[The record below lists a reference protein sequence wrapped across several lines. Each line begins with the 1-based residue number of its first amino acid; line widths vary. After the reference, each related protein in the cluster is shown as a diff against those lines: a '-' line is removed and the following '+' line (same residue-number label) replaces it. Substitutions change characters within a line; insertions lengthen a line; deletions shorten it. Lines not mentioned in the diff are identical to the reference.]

1 MRLKDTLQN
10 LGLQV
15 SLPALRAGAT
25 NTMQIDILTLFP
37 AMFEG
42 PFQHSLIKRAV
53 DRGLA
58 QIRLWDIRDYTQDTH
73 HTADDYQYGG
83 GPGMVLKPEPVFDAV
98 EEVLSNYSQEL
109 CQGTPVILLSP
120 QGRLFQQ
127 SIAEELAA
135 GPGMVLISGRYEGV
149 DERIRQNLATDEIS
163 MGDYVLTG
171 GELPA
176 MVLVDAVVRLVPGV
190 VGSEASVSEDS
201 ITTGLL
207 QHPLFTRPAEYR
219 GLEVPPVL
227 LSGNHAKI
235 ARWRR
240 EQALLGTLK
249 RRPDLLESADLTQ
262 QDLRFLGDH
271 GYRRD

>member
-1 MRLKDTLQN
+1 
-10 LGLQV
+10 
-15 SLPALRAGAT
+15 
-25 NTMQIDILTLFP
+25 
-37 AMFEG
+37 
-42 PFQHSLIKRAV
+42 
-53 DRGLA
+53 
-58 QIRLWDIRDYTQDTH
+58 
-73 HTADDYQYGG
+73 
-83 GPGMVLKPEPVFDAV
+83 MVLKPEPVFAAAED
-98 EEVLSNYSQEL
+98 VLSKYSQEL
-109 CQGTPVILLSP
+109 RRQMPVILMSP

-163 MGDYVLTG
+163 IGDYVLTG
-171 GELPA
+171 GELAA
-176 MVLVDAVVRLVPGV
+176 MVIVDAVVRLVPGV

-207 QHPLFTRPAEYR
+207 QHPLYTRPAEYR

-227 LSGNHAKI
+227 LSGNHAEI

-249 RRPDLLESADLTQ
+249 RRPDLLESAELTPE
-262 QDLRFLGDH
+262 DLRLLRDQ
-271 GYRRD
+271 GYPRE

>member
-1 MRLKDTLQN
+1 
-10 LGLQV
+10 
-15 SLPALRAGAT
+15 
-25 NTMQIDILTLFP
+25 MQIDILTLFP

-42 PFQHSLIKRAV
+42 PFQQSLIKRAV

-58 QIRLWDIRDYTQDTH
+58 QIRLWDIRDYTQDRH
-73 HTADDYQYGG
+73 NTADDYQYGG

-98 EEVLSNYSQEL
+98 EAVLSNYSPEL
-109 CQGTPVILLSP
+109 RLQMPVILLSP

-149 DERIRQNLATDEIS
+149 DERIRQDLSTDEIS
-163 MGDYVLTG
+163 LGDYVLTG
-171 GELPA
+171 GELAA
-176 MVLVDAVVRLVPGV
+176 MVMVDAVVRLVPGV

-207 QHPLFTRPAEYR
+207 QHPLYTRPAEYR

-227 LSGNHAKI
+227 LSGDHAKI
-235 ARWRR
+235 AQWRR
-240 EQALLGTLK
+240 EQALLRTLK
-249 RRPDLLESADLTQ
+249 QRPDLLESADLTQ
-262 QDLRFLGDH
+262 QDLPVPPGPGLPKSMITT
-271 GYRRD
+271 